1 MIEIHGIIIVVRP
14 IFHGNNKYYP
24 QVFIDEYNMI
34 NIKILYCVRI
44 DVSEGIV
51 CNKTSK
57 SWERNICHHW
67 YFLNKKCKFQPYV
80 LNRCHDLLMMYINLG
95 YIAIIKIEKCW
106 LSL

>member
-1 MIEIHGIIIVVRP
+1 MKLKFNSNDKLTLNKMIEIHGIIIVVRP

-57 SWERNICHHW
+57 S
-67 YFLNKKCKFQPYV
+67 
-80 LNRCHDLLMMYINLG
+80 
-95 YIAIIKIEKCW
+95 
-106 LSL
+106 